1 MFKILLFINNNWKL
15 QQIIGKIN
23 EENKEKE
30 KRRKKRLLFFYLMSI
45 ICCLII
51 LVIVLCTAL
60 ALGLP
65 KSTQVTTITTYS
77 ILFGTTDI
85 SLRTNQLGIIYLPQ
99 SKRSIQNG
107 PCNDLSNTN
116 LTIFENSIFTYL
128 KDLNVIGNY
137 ISDPKIQ
144 YTCK

>member
-1 MFKILLFINNNWKL
+1 M
-15 QQIIGKIN
+15 
-23 EENKEKE
+23 
-30 KRRKKRLLFFYLMSI
+30 LFFYLMSI